1 MKYYS
6 KGEIKAVNI
15 LSFTNRKY
23 DRCKGIIEGYKCN
36 EETLRQ
42 NLTLFEERLHK
53 NEEKYE
59 ALKAHA
65 KAQLER

>member
-1 MKYYS
+1 M
-6 KGEIKAVNI
+6 
-15 LSFTNRKY
+15 SFFLYRKY
-23 DRCKGIIEGYKCN
+23 DRCKGIIEGYKSN

-42 NLTLFEERLHK
+42 DLALLEDKLHK